1 MKLNTVTQKS
11 LPSLA
16 TLGCGSRGVVG
27 SVTSENPT
35 LCNKLL
41 SMGLVNGTAVE
52 VLAVAPLGDPIK
64 VRALGYDLSL
74 RKSEAQSVLL
84 QAAATA

>member
-1 MKLNTVTQKS
+1 MTLITS
-11 LPSLA
+11 AEDSLA
-16 TLGCGSRGVVG
+16 NVGCGNSAVIRA
-27 SVTSENPT
+27 VTSDDRT

-41 SMGLVNGTAVE
+41 AMGLVAGTAVE

-74 RKSEAQSVLL
+74 RKSEAQSVLVHES
-84 QAAATA
+84 

>member
-1 MKLNTVTQKS
+1 MAAEKTNS
-11 LPSLA
+11 SGSLA
-16 TLGCGSRGVVG
+16 TLGCGNRAVV
-27 SVTSENPT
+27 SNVTSANRT

-41 SMGLVNGTAVE
+41 SMGLVAGTAVE

-84 QAAATA
+84 EAI